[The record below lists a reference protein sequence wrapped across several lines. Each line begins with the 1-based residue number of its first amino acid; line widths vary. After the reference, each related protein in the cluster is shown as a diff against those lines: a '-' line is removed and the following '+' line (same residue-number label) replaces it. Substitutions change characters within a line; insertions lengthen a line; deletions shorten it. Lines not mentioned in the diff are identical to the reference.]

1 MDLLNQLTRFGC
13 QTMMAPASLWIAL
26 AGAPPPLASGGVS
39 RACRREMGM
48 GRCEGSTAWPV
59 GSAGRSPG
67 ARGGNAIV
75 QLPRLSKELFELL
88 HGGSRI
94 RNVAMGARRENPYH
108 P

>member
-1 MDLLNQLTRFGC
+1 MMARQSLDRFGWR
-13 QTMMAPASLWIAL
+13 ASP
-26 AGAPPPLASGGVS
+26 GASRGVS
-39 RACRREMGM
+39 AACRREVDV
-48 GRCEGSTAWPV
+48 GRRDGSTAWPV

-67 ARGGNAIV
+67 ARRGNAIV
-75 QLPRLSKELFELL
+75 QLPRLSKESLELL